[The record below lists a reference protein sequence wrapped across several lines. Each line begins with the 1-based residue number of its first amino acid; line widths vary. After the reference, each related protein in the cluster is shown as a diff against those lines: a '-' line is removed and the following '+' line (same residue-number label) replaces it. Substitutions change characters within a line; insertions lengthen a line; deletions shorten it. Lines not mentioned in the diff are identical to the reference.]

1 LRANWGALR
10 GLQPGDGDLPS
21 LAFAPPRRVL
31 SQFVQSVQAI
41 HDTGLST
48 SAQEDAAGL
57 SPLAEATILSV
68 MGQLLLSNQSTP
80 MADDQG
86 SGGAREAANNHRQ

>member
-1 LRANWGALR
+1 
-10 GLQPGDGDLPS
+10 
-21 LAFAPPRRVL
+21 
-31 SQFVQSVQAI
+31 
-41 HDTGLST
+41 
-48 SAQEDAAGL
+48 L

-68 MGQLLLSNQSTP
+68 MGQLLLSHQFTT